1 MQWDTCVSFGFFFV
15 VCMPLILFANV
26 NWYIRYRKVCWF
38 GVILLSKKMCRAQ
51 LLLYVMYTQYMK
63 GPGLQD
69 NCLQWSRSHGS
80 WKGFL
85 CCVLCD
91 WSIPKEG
98 ILSSRLPDWGGDPWK
113 SLSVWERLLQFA
125 TTAVHAKACPQDGGQ
140 SVLEPIRPLRI
151 TWKEWLRWVYLKST
165 GSSLPLYKSRFW
177 TPIFAG
183 LSSQIHVSS
192 SF

>member
-1 MQWDTCVSFGFFFV
+1 
-15 VCMPLILFANV
+15 MPLILFANV

-85 CCVLCD
+85 CCVLCVTF
-91 WSIPKEG
+91 PKEG
-98 ILSSRLPDWGGDPWK
+98 ILSSRLPDWGGGRGK
-113 SLSVWERLLQFA
+113 ILNVWNVCSFA
-125 TTAVHAKACPQDGGQ
+125 TTAVHAADAPRWRAECIGAHPSPQNHVRNDR
-140 SVLEPIRPLRI
+140 LTTLNRLDRPSAI
-151 TWKEWLRWVYLKST
+151 
-165 GSSLPLYKSRFW
+165 
-177 TPIFAG
+177 
-183 LSSQIHVSS
+183 
-192 SF
+192 